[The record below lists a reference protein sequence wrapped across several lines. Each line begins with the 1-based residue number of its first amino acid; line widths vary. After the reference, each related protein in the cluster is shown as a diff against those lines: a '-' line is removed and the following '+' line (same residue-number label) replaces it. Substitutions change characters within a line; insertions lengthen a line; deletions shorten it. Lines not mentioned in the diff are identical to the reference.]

1 VNDETLTAQMPAM
14 SDNPIEE
21 GAVDALY
28 EELFRIGKHQNDPVP
43 MDPKAII
50 RKHLTAAQQQG
61 QAVAVELVR
70 DAERYQW
77 MRECAWSHPE
87 AAPACAIFGVD
98 GSMLRSIDGADL
110 DAAIDQA
117 RGTASEAKS

>member
-1 VNDETLTAQMPAM
+1 MDKPIPEAVAQLRRLADVIRRQGTIPSLSLEHIA
-14 SDNPIEE
+14 
-21 GAVDALY
+21 DA
-28 EELFRIGKHQNDPVP
+28 
-43 MDPKAII
+43 
-50 RKHLTAAQQQG
+50 LTAAQQQG
-61 QAVAVELVR
+61 QAVAVELTR

-77 MRECAWSHPE
+77 LRERAWLHPE

-98 GSMLRSIDGADL
+98 GSMLRSIDGPDL